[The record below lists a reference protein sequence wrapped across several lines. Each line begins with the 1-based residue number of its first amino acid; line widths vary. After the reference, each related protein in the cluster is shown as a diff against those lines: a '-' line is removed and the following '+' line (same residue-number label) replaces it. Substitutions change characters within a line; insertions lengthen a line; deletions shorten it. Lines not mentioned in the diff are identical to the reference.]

1 MDKTRRGHK
10 HRVTVADLGGVLL
23 PFAFSSVD
31 VIARPFDQIGQF
43 VFALTVKFD
52 AAPMRRDLTLQPL
65 RFGAD
70 VCYLDVDL
78 VQRAPLFG
86 EFGLVAIGL
95 SPGWLLRSRHL

>member
-1 MDKTRRGHK
+1 MFRLEKTLRFLNQ
-10 HRVTVADLGGVLL
+10 RVTFADLGGVLL

-31 VIARPFDQIGQF
+31 VVARPFDQIGQF
-43 VFALTVKFD
+43 VFALTIKFD

-65 RFGAD
+65 PFGAD

-86 EFGLVAIGL
+86 EFVLVAIGL
-95 SPGWLLRSRHL
+95 SP